1 MPTTVD
7 AMRMINELGY
17 ANLGILL
24 DTGHTHIVGESAIK
38 AVHAIGDRLFHVHVD
53 DNNGL
58 RDEHLI
64 PGEGSFN
71 FEGFIDALQDIGY
84 DGYLSAELSWDYTI
98 DPDPAVQ
105 LTAQRLHQ
113 LLKAT

>member
-1 MPTTVD
+1 MHTTGD

-24 DTGHTHIVGESAIK
+24 DTGHSHIVGESAAE
-38 AVHAIGDRLFHVHVD
+38 AVQAIGNRLFHVHVD

-64 PGEGSFN
+64 PGEGNFD
-71 FEGFIDALQDIGY
+71 FEGFIDALQNIGY
-84 DGYLSAELSWDYTI
+84 NGYLSAELSWDYTI

-113 LLKAT
+113 FLKAR